1 MSNQT
6 PSIGRI
12 VHYVLD
18 DGTIR
23 PAIIVAVWSPES
35 GCSNLQVFV
44 DGTNDHATDMK
55 RTGVTAEEAMRG
67 FAWRTSRACSDGPK
81 PGYWHWP
88 PYVAPKVEPPQ
99 AAQ

>member
-18 DGTIR
+18 DGTIQ
-23 PAIIVAVWSPES
+23 PAIIVAVWSPEN
-35 GCSNLQVFV
+35 GCSNLQVFL
-44 DGTNDHATDMK
+44 DGTNVQQREDK
-55 RTGVTAEEAMRG
+55 RTGVTPEEAQRG
-67 FAWRTSRACSDGPK
+67 FAWRTSRARSDEPK